1 MNYKIRG
8 AINKNRTRMI
18 IGIILWSILT
28 IVFVMPVGFATHE
41 ATHNG
46 KLSLELL
53 ISKFIECVADPMLN
67 IKNLPK
73 YFTEFVSFLWK
84 FTLVYIVGF
93 IIGMVR
99 TAPKNEYSD
108 IENGSS
114 DWSKHG
120 EEYKILSKNS
130 GIILAEDHYL
140 PTDKKGNVNVL
151 VVGRFRIW

>member
-1 MNYKIRG
+1 
-8 AINKNRTRMI
+8 
-18 IGIILWSILT
+18 
-28 IVFVMPVGFATHE
+28 
-41 ATHNG
+41 
-46 KLSLELL
+46 
-53 ISKFIECVADPMLN
+53 
-67 IKNLPK
+67 
-73 YFTEFVSFLWK
+73 
-84 FTLVYIVGF
+84 
-93 IIGMVR
+93 MVR

-114 DWSKHG
+114 DCSKHG